1 MATHE
6 KEHLF
11 DSRTVERNIAQG
23 RITREE
29 YNAYLAGLEDSEE
42 QSTKI
47 EAEFVEGV
55 LDDKEDK
62 EDA

>member
-1 MATHE
+1 MATESHE

-11 DSRTVERNIAQG
+11 DYRTVERNIAQG

-29 YNAYLAGLEDSEE
+29 YEAYLAGLEDSAE
-42 QSTKI
+42 QATEI

-55 LDDKEDK
+55 LDDRD
-62 EDA
+62 DD